1 VVKLKSNGV
10 KVHGL
15 GFKVVG
21 SRVKGVGFNCRVTS
35 AGGRLQC

>member
-10 KVHGL
+10 KVQGL

-21 SRVKGVGFNCRVTS
+21 SRVKGVGFNFRVTS
-35 AGGRLQC
+35 SGGRVQY